1 MLINFFHRSSFLKK
15 KTGFTLTEAL
25 IAIILLSICAMGFFA
40 SLHTG
45 FKITNEIRENMIAT
59 SIIQEEIEELRRTSF
74 DSLPASGAF
83 TNSNL
88 SLLDT
93 TSNNASGTIERDTY
107 ESSSDLAR
115 IVIKITWYS
124 GFNPDKENIKRV
136 ITLIA
141 RNGINSI

>member
-15 KTGFTLTEAL
+15 KTGFTLIEAL

-59 SIIQEEIEELRRTSF
+59 SIIQEEIEELRKTSF
-74 DSLPASGAF
+74 DNLPTSL
-83 TNSNL
+83 TNSRL

-93 TSNNASGTIERDTY
+93 TSNDASLTIIQDSY

-124 GFNPDKENIKRV
+124 GFNPDKENIKRI

-141 RNGINSI
+141 RDGINSI